1 MARMYWVWTRDF
13 GPGLCSVEVPLAVCL
28 RELQLDE
35 AQPLANKGNVS
46 GEDLAP
52 DGVVLEIQPLEG
64 EGIAAGFYRLAE
76 RRGDPV
82 IQKLLRRL

>member
-1 MARMYWVWTRDF
+1 MYWAWTRDC

-28 RELQLDE
+28 RELQLEE
-35 AQPLANKGNVS
+35 AQPLVKNGSVS
-46 GEDLAP
+46 GADLVP

-64 EGIAAGFYRLAE
+64 EGIMPTGFYRLSE

-82 IQKLLRRL
+82 IQKLLRSF